1 MVIIIDGTNS
11 KSIKINVYKDDKLF
25 LKKIKTNIN
34 IYEYLDKFFRKADFS
49 KIMCIGINIGPGS
62 FSSTRA
68 SVAYIVGLSFGSK
81 IPVIGVSGFDI
92 LSRDKKPLIL
102 NAGRGRVYIKSED
115 KFLIKESSVYEEIDD
130 NVFFS
135 IIKERLQKKQFD
147 SPLTLLPL
155 YMDDL

>member
-34 IYEYLDKFFRKADFS
+34 IYEYLDKFFRKTDFS
-49 KIMCIGINIGPGS
+49 QIQCIGINIGPGS

-68 SVAYIVGLSFGSK
+68 SVAYIVGLAFGSK
-81 IPVIGVSGFDI
+81 IPIIGVSGFDI
-92 LSRDKKPLIL
+92 LSKDGKPLIL

-115 KFLIKESSVYEEIDD
+115 KFLIRQSDKYEEIDD
-130 NVFFS
+130 DVFFS
-135 IIKERLQKKQFD
+135 IIKERAEKKQFD
-147 SPLTLLPL
+147 RPLTLLPL